1 MNQITTFRDTYRFL
15 RDTHRFLSNFYQ
27 HPFTYNGLVYPN
39 AEAAFQA
46 QKCSSDA
53 DRIKYTLQKSPVE
66 AERMGKKEPNLPS
79 NWDEI
84 SYDIMFDIL
93 RAKFS
98 VPELAE
104 MLESTGDTY
113 LEEINNWHEN
123 RWGRCT
129 CEKCREKEGKN
140 WLGEI
145 LMRVRHMNR
154 TKYMHIENLEK
165 ITSHLNRPALI
176 ALAARPGVGKTT
188 LAMNIAIYEAEHYN
202 KNVVYFSLEMY
213 EKQLYVNYNIQG
225 KSSIR
230 IIDDCWLTVSQ
241 MKEKL
246 QNLGNVDL
254 VIIDY
259 LGLIKSESEH
269 KKRLAC
275 LFDIGREL
283 HDLSQERKI
292 PVLFLCQL
300 PRNIDYRTDQRPS
313 MQDFRNWIGLEQLV
327 DIEMLLYRNSYPKCG
342 EPFYYRYY
350 HFDPIIECNIA
361 KNKYGE
367 TEIIPLNCRL
377 DFKVLQSNNEV

>member
-1 MNQITTFRDTYRFL
+1 MNQITTF

-53 DRIKYTLQKSPVE
+53 DRIKYTLQKNPVR
-66 AERMGKKEPNLPS
+66 AKQMGKKEPNLPS

-104 MLESTGDTY
+104 MLESTGDAY
-113 LEEINNWHEN
+113 LEEGNHWHDN

-129 CEKCREKEGKN
+129 CEKCRAKEGKN
-140 WLGEI
+140 WLGKI
-145 LMRVRHMNR
+145 LMQVRHMNR
-154 TKYMHIENLEK
+154 IKYMHIENLEK

-202 KNVVYFSLEMY
+202 KNVVFFTFEMY
-213 EKQLYVNYNIQG
+213 EKQLYVNYNIQDELP
-225 KSSIR
+225 IH
-230 IIDDCWLTVSQ
+230 IIDDAPLTVSQ

-259 LGLIKSESEH
+259 LELIKSESEH
-269 KKRLAC
+269 KKRLAW

-300 PRNIDYRTDQRPS
+300 PRKDQRPS

-327 DIEMLLYRNSYPKCG
+327 DIEMLLYRDSYSKIH
-342 EPFYYRYY
+342 EPSHY

-367 TEIIPLNCRL
+367 TETIPLNCRL

>member
-1 MNQITTFRDTYRFL
+1 MNKITTFRGEY
-15 RDTHRFLSNFYQ
+15 HFLSNFYQ

-53 DRIKYTLQKSPVE
+53 DRIKYTLQKNPVR
-66 AERMGKKEPNLPS
+66 AKQMGKKEPNLPS

-104 MLESTGDTY
+104 MLESTGDAY
-113 LEEINNWHEN
+113 LEEGNHWHDN

-129 CEKCREKEGKN
+129 CEKCRAKEGKN
-140 WLGEI
+140 WLGKI
-145 LMRVRHMNR
+145 LMQVRHMNR

-202 KNVVYFSLEMY
+202 KNVVFFTFEMY
-213 EKQLYVNYNIQG
+213 EKQLYVNYNIQDELP
-225 KSSIR
+225 IH
-230 IIDDCWLTVSQ
+230 IIDDAPLTVSQ

-259 LGLIKSESEH
+259 LELIKSESEH
-269 KKRLAC
+269 KKRLAW

-292 PVLFLCQL
+292 LVLFLCQL

-327 DIEMLLYRNSYPKCG
+327 DIEMLLYRDSYSKIH
-342 EPFYYRYY
+342 EPSHY

>member
-113 LEEINNWHEN
+113 LEEINHWHEN

-129 CEKCREKEGKN
+129 CEKCRAKEGKN
-140 WLGEI
+140 WLGKI
-145 LMRVRHMNR
+145 LMQVRHMNR

-176 ALAARPGVGKTT
+176 ALAACPGVGKTT

-202 KNVVYFSLEMY
+202 KNVVFFTLEMS
-213 EKQLYVNYNIQG
+213 EKQLYVNYNIQDELP
-225 KSSIR
+225 IH
-230 IIDDCWLTVSQ
+230 IIDDVFLTVSQ

-259 LGLIKSESEH
+259 LALIKSESEH

-275 LFDIGREL
+275 FFDIGREL

-292 PVLFLCQL
+292 PVLLLCQL
-300 PRNIDYRTDQRPS
+300 PRYIDYRTPC
-313 MQDFRNWIGLEQLV
+313 MQDFRNWTGLEQLV
-327 DIEMLLYRNSYPKCG
+327 DIEMLLYRDSYLK
-342 EPFYYRYY
+342 YYEMSYY

-367 TEIIPLNCRL
+367 TEIIPLNCRP

>member
-15 RDTHRFLSNFYQ
+15 KDTHRFLSNFYQ
-27 HPFTYNGLVYPN
+27 YPFTYKGLVYPN

-154 TKYMHIENLEK
+154 TKYMHIENL
-165 ITSHLNRPALI
+165 
-176 ALAARPGVGKTT
+176 GK
-188 LAMNIAIYEAEHYN
+188 H
-202 KNVVYFSLEMY
+202 
-213 EKQLYVNYNIQG
+213 
-225 KSSIR
+225 
-230 IIDDCWLTVSQ
+230 
-241 MKEKL
+241 
-246 QNLGNVDL
+246 
-254 VIIDY
+254 
-259 LGLIKSESEH
+259 
-269 KKRLAC
+269 
-275 LFDIGREL
+275 
-283 HDLSQERKI
+283 
-292 PVLFLCQL
+292 
-300 PRNIDYRTDQRPS
+300 
-313 MQDFRNWIGLEQLV
+313 
-327 DIEMLLYRNSYPKCG
+327 
-342 EPFYYRYY
+342 
-350 HFDPIIECNIA
+350 
-361 KNKYGE
+361 
-367 TEIIPLNCRL
+367 
-377 DFKVLQSNNEV
+377 

>member
-1 MNQITTFRDTYRFL
+1 MNKITTFRGEY
-15 RDTHRFLSNFYQ
+15 HFLSNFYQ
-27 HPFTYNGLVYPN
+27 HPFTYKGLVYNN

-53 DRIKYTLQKSPVE
+53 DRIKYTLQKNPVR
-66 AERMGKKEPNLPS
+66 AKQMGKKEPNLPS

-104 MLESTGDTY
+104 MLESTGDAY
-113 LEEINNWHEN
+113 LEEGNHWHDN

-129 CEKCREKEGKN
+129 CEKCRAKEGKN
-140 WLGEI
+140 WLGKI
-145 LMRVRHMNR
+145 LMQVRHMNR

-202 KNVVYFSLEMY
+202 KNVVFFTFEMY
-213 EKQLYVNYNIQG
+213 EKQLYVNYNIQDELP
-225 KSSIR
+225 IH
-230 IIDDCWLTVSQ
+230 IIDDAPLTVSQ

-259 LGLIKSESEH
+259 LELIKSESEH
-269 KKRLAC
+269 KKRLAW

-327 DIEMLLYRNSYPKCG
+327 DIEMLLYRDSYSKIH
-342 EPFYYRYY
+342 EPSHY

-367 TEIIPLNCRL
+367 TETIPLNCRL